1 MPPDVLAKVFEP
13 FYTTKGLLGTGLGLW
28 VSKDI
33 VERHQGYLKIRRS
46 QREGPTGTHTGTVV
60 ELFLPLT

>member
-33 VERHQGYLKIRRS
+33 VERHQGYLKIDVRS
-46 QREGPTGTHTGTVV
+46 AKGPRG
-60 ELFLPLT
+60 LTQGL